1 MAACLKQEDE
11 NLVVLE
17 QHSIIH
23 NHGHR
28 PGHFV
33 VQSEGQKLSYIALAA
48 ALTASSRGDAD
59 GRVLMHQLNCNT
71 TMLVRE
77 SGVSGMARRVGWGSL
92 GGGGRRGQV
101 EGVRECDGEL
111 EEWEGGGQGRG

>member
-59 GRVLMHQLNCNT
+59 GRVLMQQLHYNI

-77 SGVSGMARRVGWGSL
+77 RVGRVGWRTGGGWQ
-92 GGGGRRGQV
+92 GGGG
-101 EGVRECDGEL
+101 
-111 EEWEGGGQGRG
+111 